1 MLIMGP
7 RLVDNNIKD
16 CNMDNVTLESL
27 IQEHKERIAQL
38 KYSPNPPGC
47 WGFSYYYYDDS
58 ELYQKWLATTKR
70 FISIKYLND
79 KDVNEFDSISKEE
92 LGPEQQKRL
101 LAILEAFAIL
111 PTIIPDNKVGLE
123 KNGKKKDAINVTTT
137 INNTNSQSQHQEQL
151 LAIDLFIDA
160 IKDDLTGRQI
170 KELKAVVEE
179 VDNDLQK
186 ARPGIIAKLK
196 EFGTDVAS
204 NIVANILTNP
214 MIWTGL

>member
-1 MLIMGP
+1 MRGI
-7 RLVDNNIKD
+7 
-16 CNMDNVTLESL
+16 TLESL
-27 IQEHKERIAQL
+27 IQEHKDRISLL
-38 KYSPNPPGC
+38 KYKPDPPGC

-70 FISIKYLND
+70 FISIKYPND

-101 LAILEAFAIL
+101 LAILEAFALL
-111 PTIIPDNKVGLE
+111 PTVIPDNRTTQVTE
-123 KNGKKKDAINVTTT
+123 KKGKGKDAINVVTT
-137 INNTNSQSQHQEQL
+137 INNSNSQSQSQEQSM
-151 LAIDLFIDA
+151 AVELFIEA

-170 KELKAVVEE
+170 KELKSVVAEAN
-179 VDNDLQK
+179 NDLQK
-186 ARPGIIAKLK
+186 ARPSIIAKLK

-214 MIWTGL
+214 MIWGGL